1 MGVIS
6 EMAPTGQALARAI
19 EIAREIAALPPIAV
33 MQIKEIVNAGLNAPL
48 DTALMLERKALPV
61 AVRHP
66 RPEGR
71 HAGVPREA
79 QTEVRREVSVAQ
91 DLQRPDLIVAVIGA
105 GTMGRGIAQV
115 CAQAG
120 MTALLFDSRQG
131 AAPRRWP
138 RSTRRSTAQVAKG
151 RMTADV
157 KQGVIEP
164 PAGDRLAR

>member
-1 MGVIS
+1 M
-6 EMAPTGQALARAI
+6 
-19 EIAREIAALPPIAV
+19 PPIAV

-48 DTALMLERKALPV
+48 DTALMLERKALAV

-71 HAGVPREA
+71 HARVPGEA
-79 QTEVRREVSVAQ
+79 QTEIRREVSVAQ
-91 DLQRPDLIVAVIGA
+91 DLQRPDLVVAVVGA

-131 AAPRRWP
+131 AARE
-138 RSTRRSTAQVAKG
+138 AVAAIDKALDGQVAKG
-151 RMTADV
+151 RMTAEA
-157 KQGVIEP
+157 KQGVI
-164 PAGDRLAR
+164 ARLRPVGFAR